1 MEQVRQTSRTHARK
15 GGLTQNTSK
24 AVYPVTEKIPIVRLS
39 PSWRYWNGIFRNW
52 QLYVFIAPAFLYVLI
67 FSYFPMYGVQLAFK
81 DLSLRAGITAS
92 PWANPVFKHFKDFF
106 ESYKFSNVIRNTLW
120 INVYRLVAGFPFPI
134 ILAILLNELKSMRY
148 RKLVQN
154 VTYAPYFISTV
165 VMVGVIKLFFAQR
178 GIVNQLIAL
187 IGVSPVEF
195 LNKGKMFSHLYVWT
209 GIWQGVGYSSIIYFA
224 ALSGV
229 SPELHEA
236 AIMDGAS
243 RLRRIWH
250 INLPHIR
257 PTIIILLILECAY
270 LMNVGFEKV
279 HLMQN
284 AINIQ
289 YSEVFAT
296 YVYQLLIKQRNY
308 GLGSAVGLFQNVINI
323 ILMLSVN
330 WIAGKVGETSL
341 F

>member
-1 MEQVRQTSRTHARK
+1 
-15 GGLTQNTSK
+15 
-24 AVYPVTEKIPIVRLS
+24 VTEKVPIARLS
-39 PSWRYWNGIFRNW
+39 PQRRYWLSIFRNW
-52 QLYVFIAPAFLYVLI
+52 QLYVFIAPAFVYILI
-67 FSYFPMYGVQLAFK
+67 FNYIPMYGVQLAFK
-81 DLSLRAGITAS
+81 NLSMRAGITAS
-92 PWANPVFKHFKDFF
+92 PWVDPIFKHFKDFF
-106 ESYKFSNVIRNTLW
+106 ESYKFYDVIRNTLY
-120 INVYRLVAGFPFPI
+120 INIYRLIAGFPFPI

-148 RKLVQN
+148 RKIVQN

-165 VMVGVIKLFFAQR
+165 VMVGVIKLFFAQK
-178 GIVNQLIAL
+178 GIINQLTTL
-187 IGVSPVEF
+187 IGIAPVAF
-195 LNKGKMFSHLYVWT
+195 LQQGRLFAPLYIWT
-209 GIWQGVGYSSIIYFA
+209 GIWQTVGYSSIIYFA
-224 ALSGV
+224 ALAGV

-257 PTIIILLILECAY
+257 PTIIILLILDCAY
-270 LMNVGFEKV
+270 LMNVGFEKI

-296 YVYQLLIKQRNY
+296 YVYQLLMKQRNY
-308 GLGSAVGLFQNVINI
+308 GLGAAVGLFQNVINI
-323 ILMLSVN
+323 LLMLSVN
-330 WIAGKVGETSL
+330 WIAGKVSETSL

>member
-1 MEQVRQTSRTHARK
+1 MVKSSSSPVARF
-15 GGLTQNTSK
+15 
-24 AVYPVTEKIPIVRLS
+24 S
-39 PSWRYWNGIFRNW
+39 PRRRYLNSIFRNW
-52 QLYVFIAPAFLYVLI
+52 QLYVFIAPAFIYILI
-67 FSYFPMYGVQLAFK
+67 FNYFPMYGVQLAFK

-92 PWANPVFKHFKDFF
+92 PWANPVFKHFQDFF
-106 ESYKFSNVIRNTLW
+106 GSQKFWTVIRNTLT
-120 INVYRLVAGFPFPI
+120 INIYGLLAGFPFPI

-165 VMVGVIKLFFAQR
+165 VLVGVLKLFFAHN
-178 GIVNQLIAL
+178 GIINHLTAL
-187 IGVSPVEF
+187 FGVAPVAF
-195 LNKGKMFSHLYVWT
+195 LNQGSLFSHLYVWS
-209 GIWQGVGYSSIIYFA
+209 GIWQTMGYSSIIYFA

-236 AIMDGAS
+236 AIVDGAS

-257 PTIIILLILECAY
+257 PTIIILLILNCAY
-270 LMNVGFEKV
+270 LMNVGFEKI

-284 AINIQ
+284 TINIE
-289 YSEVFAT
+289 YSEVFST
-296 YVYQLLIKQRNY
+296 YVYQLLMKQRNY
-308 GLGSAVGLFQNVINI
+308 GLGAAVGLFQNIINI
-323 ILMLSVN
+323 VIMLTVN
-330 WIAGKVGETSL
+330 IIAGRVGGTSL

>member
-1 MEQVRQTSRTHARK
+1 MSPVGARIGSRR
-15 GGLTQNTSK
+15 
-24 AVYPVTEKIPIVRLS
+24 
-39 PSWRYWNGIFRNW
+39 RYWNSVFRNW
-52 QLYVFIAPAFLYVLI
+52 QLYVFIAPAFIYVLI

-92 PWANPVFKHFKDFF
+92 PWAQPFYKHFQSFF
-106 ESYKFSNVIRNTLW
+106 ESRKFLNVIRNTLTLNLYSL
-120 INVYRLVAGFPFPI
+120 IAGFPMPI
-134 ILAILLNELKSMRY
+134 LLAILLNELKSMRY

-165 VMVGVIKLFFAQR
+165 VMVGIIKLFFANN
-178 GIVNQLIAL
+178 GIVNQLIGLLGAE
-187 IGVSPVEF
+187 PVAF
-195 LNKGKMFSHLYVWT
+195 LNKGSLFSHLYVWT
-209 GIWQGVGYSSIIYFA
+209 GVWQGMGYSSIIYFA
-224 ALSGV
+224 SLSGV
-229 SPELHEA
+229 PSELHEA
-236 AIMDGAS
+236 AIVDGAT

-257 PTIIILLILECAY
+257 PTVVILLILNCAY

-279 HLMQN
+279 YLMQN
-284 AINIQ
+284 AINID
-289 YSEVFAT
+289 YSEVFST

-308 GLGSAVGLFQNVINI
+308 GLGSAVGLFQNVVNI

-330 WIAGKVGETSL
+330 WIAGRVGGTSL